1 MVAALAIIAI
11 LSLAYNAILWR
22 DARSKSAQM
31 RMALQQLAV
40 SYTHLTL
47 PTIYSV

>member
-31 RMALQQLAV
+31 RMALQQLEEQKII
-40 SYTHLTL
+40 LEKEREK
-47 PTIYSV
+47 